1 MTFTVIVL
9 KGISGA
15 PPLEGATVNAVNQT
29 TGVTYTGTTN
39 SLGQTLINAPDG
51 PYVLTV
57 SADGYDTKV
66 TGRINFGDGGGYILA
81 LTPTAQPPPPPPA
94 GDLKKIMVTTV
105 IPIIVGG
112 LSIKV
117 AR

>member
-1 MTFTVIVL
+1 MTFTIIVL

-51 PYVLTV
+51 PYKLTV
-57 SADGYDTKV
+57 SADGYNTVVTDT
-66 TGRINFGDGGGYILA
+66 INFGDGGGYILA
-81 LTPTAQPPPPPPA
+81 LTPITQSPSPPPA
-94 GDLKKIMVTTV
+94 SDLKKIIVTTV
-105 IPIIVGG
+105 IPIIAGG
-112 LSIKV
+112 LLIKV